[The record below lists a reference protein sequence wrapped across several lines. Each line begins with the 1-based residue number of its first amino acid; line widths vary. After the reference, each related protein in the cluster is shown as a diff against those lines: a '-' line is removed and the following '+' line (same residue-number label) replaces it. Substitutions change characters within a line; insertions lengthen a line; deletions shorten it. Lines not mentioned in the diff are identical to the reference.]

1 LPGTRP
7 RPLLSVLV
15 PTYNHA
21 NGLGRIVTSLGALAQ
36 GSQIELRVHDD
47 SSDDRAAAAI
57 EQIVQTCAC
66 GIYRRNQPPQGAVRN
81 WNGLLD
87 AAAGEYALLM
97 HHDEYFEGEQTL
109 KDALL
114 RLHKDTSVDGLV
126 FPCRVVSARFP
137 MGRLH
142 MPARIARWIV
152 ERYPGYMLRRNPI
165 GAPSTLLLRRSMYPR
180 YDERLRWLVD
190 CELYVRA
197 IVAHRPRLIFLT
209 GPGVVSDG
217 AGAVS
222 ITSSLGPS
230 IKPIMADELRLLQRQ
245 GLPQARGAWLV
256 SASSSAKLARTFESV
271 AWTAFRAIQRL
282 AQAATRGH

>member
-21 NGLGRIVTSLGALAQ
+21 HGLGRIVTSLGALAQ
-36 GSQIELRVHDD
+36 GSEIELRVHDD
-47 SSDDRAAAAI
+47 SSDDRAAEAI
-57 EQIVQTCAC
+57 EQIVRTCAC
-66 GIYRRNQPPQGAVRN
+66 GIYQRNQPSQGAVRN

-87 AAAGEYALLM
+87 AAVGEYALLM
-97 HHDEYFEGEQTL
+97 HHDEYFERAQTL
-109 KDALL
+109 KETLT
-114 RLHKDTSVDGLV
+114 RLHEDPGIDGIV

-137 MGRLH
+137 QGRLH
-142 MPARIARWIV
+142 MPAWIARWIV
-152 ERYPGYMLRRNPI
+152 DHYPGYMLRRNPF
-165 GAPSTLLLRRSMYPR
+165 GAPSTVLLRRSMYPR
-180 YDERLRWLVD
+180 YDDRLRWLVD

-222 ITSSLGPS
+222 ITASMGPS

-256 SASSSAKLARTFESV
+256 SASSAAKLARTFESV